1 MKEQLEKINSKA
13 VDQPKGVF
21 KIELVNE
28 DGSIEKEIYSENV
41 VKSVFLQESV
51 DNLGDESTQIS
62 GVAASRREYDSQ
74 AAYVGTPSITG
85 IMLMDD
91 PLNLAENNFSMVEGT
106 PVGIISVGKNN
117 DNASSVVLGNRIT
130 TEFTAS
136 RNFETDQVTETFVGE
151 FGSLQGNGTF
161 NKIGFMAKPS
171 YLNIGLHNEVF
182 EDVTVKYAPLYA
194 FSRYH
199 RVLKKGSP
207 PSSESVFYLTEDTP
221 AVRESKLFNYSL
233 TTVARKQAQ
242 IICCLTTC
250 ADGELFMVRHN
261 TVIDGTAPFSIV
273 HVSNPPDAY
282 MLQEGVTPQ
291 ATYPSLFETPQTG
304 IYNLNNG
311 TTFSACLSYDP
322 VNKVLYYVRHA
333 HDTQIMD
340 IQSYSFVSEG
350 VWTANAAFTLT
361 TTANATASTSNS
373 GLAMAINAAGTKAHI
388 IRNGASNTTEF
399 ISFDITPTSALNI
412 VERIRPDLYA
422 SLGRN
427 LTGITSCAYIDD
439 NTAYVVFE
447 NQTATNQ
454 YLHHRYMENT
464 SQTQGNNK
472 VGLYLNLDNN
482 DEVIG
487 AMWNKQ
493 ALTFTGNL
501 TSTLLRS
508 ATSGGHYGL
517 SLETWPLDELSLTAS
532 SNTSTNRSPFI
543 TTLDTFT
550 LELFGVYFGATTQ
563 WDNRLY
569 APTFYKLPT
578 SRTSTNALISA
589 GTFSPVTKIQG
600 QALKVTYSIT
610 RNG

>member
-1 MKEQLEKINSKA
+1 MKEQLEKINSKE

-28 DGSIEKEIYSENV
+28 DGSIEKEVYSENV

-51 DNLGDESTQIS
+51 DNVGDESTQIT
-62 GVAASRREYDSQ
+62 GVSASRREYDSQ
-74 AAYVGTPSITG
+74 PAYVGTPSITG

-91 PLNLAENNFSMVEGT
+91 PLNLAGNNFSMVEGT
-106 PVGIISVGKNN
+106 PVGIIAVGENN
-117 DNASSVVLGNRIT
+117 DNASSVVLGNRVT
-130 TEFTAS
+130 TEFTTS

-161 NKIGFMAKPS
+161 SKIGFMAKPS
-171 YLNIGLHNEVF
+171 YVNEGLHNEVF
-182 EDVTVKYAPLYA
+182 ENVTVKYAPLYA

-207 PSSESVFYLTEDTP
+207 PSSESVFYLTADTP

-233 TTVARKQAQ
+233 TTIARKQAQ
-242 IICCLTTC
+242 IISCLTTC

-261 TVIDGTAPFSIV
+261 TVIDSAAPFSIV

-282 MLQEGVTPQ
+282 MSQEGLAPQ

-304 IYNLNNG
+304 IHSLNNG

-333 HDTQIMD
+333 HNTQVMD

-361 TTANATASTSNS
+361 TTADATASTNDS

-399 ISFDITPTSALNI
+399 ISFNITPTSASNI
-412 VERIRPDLYA
+412 VERIRPNLYT
-422 SLGRN
+422 SLNRN
-427 LTGITSCAYIDD
+427 LLGITSCSYIDD

-447 NQTATNQ
+447 QNSATNQ

-464 SQTQGNNK
+464 GQTQGNNK
-472 VGLYLNLDNN
+472 VGFYLNLDNN
-482 DEVIG
+482 DEVVG

-493 ALTFTGNL
+493 ALGMAGNFM
-501 TSTLLRS
+501 TTTLAG
-508 ATSGGHYGL
+508 ATQGGHYGL
-517 SLETWPLDELSLTAS
+517 SLETSPLHFGIVVS
-532 SNTSTNRSPFI
+532 SNTNDNKSPFI

-589 GTFSPVTKIQG
+589 GTFAPVTKIEG
-600 QALKVTYSIT
+600 QSLKVTYSIT